1 MLFVFIC
8 YVIIMI
14 MNYDYYAQL
23 PKNMCQSLKSP
34 EDHVDAA
41 RKLLMRALR
50 CLPKSVG
57 SLGELHLV
65 GG

>member
-1 MLFVFIC
+1 
-8 YVIIMI
+8 MI
-14 MNYDYYAQL
+14 MDYDYYAQL
-23 PKNMCQSLKSP
+23 LKNMCQSLKSP
-34 EDHVDAA
+34 EGHVDAA

-57 SLGELHLV
+57 SLGELHPV